1 MKITSSPTPNPNS
14 LKFEANGK
22 SFIEEGLIA
31 AFSPDEVKDD
41 ALASR
46 LFALPGV
53 ESLLITP
60 AFVTVT
66 KHVAAGWELLAEEVE
81 RVLQEWLEK
90 N

>member
-22 SFIEEGLIA
+22 SFIEVGLIA
-31 AFSPDEVKDD
+31 AFSPEEVKDSV
-41 ALASR
+41 LGSR

-60 AFVTVT
+60 EFVTVSKDAT
-66 KHVAAGWELLAEEVE
+66 TGWEQLAEAVE
-81 RVLQEWLEK
+81 RILEEWLAEA
-90 N
+90 